1 MIGWI
6 YFIIIIFANSIGA
19 ISGMGGGVIIKPLFD
34 TLGFHDVLAISFYST
49 IAVLTMSIVSTIR
62 QVQNGIK
69 VNWVFAILLSVGSV
83 LGGIVGSLGLDS
95 LVQVVSSEK
104 MVSFIQI
111 ILIILTLFFSYFYS
125 KYQWKGYCFTNHILI
140 FLCGLFLGSIA
151 SFLGIGGGPLN
162 VALLMLL
169 FSVPI
174 KEATV
179 YSIITILFS
188 QLSKVITIKM
198 NTGFSSFDLNLLYYI
213 IPAGIIGG
221 LLGAYLSKK
230 ISSNHVAKIYQI
242 VIIGILVV
250 NFYNTWKLFL

>member
-1 MIGWI
+1 
-6 YFIIIIFANSIGA
+6 
-19 ISGMGGGVIIKPLFD
+19 
-34 TLGFHDVLAISFYST
+34 
-49 IAVLTMSIVSTIR
+49 MSIVSTIR

-69 VNWVFAILLSVGSV
+69 VNWLFAILLSVGSV
-83 LGGIVGSLGLDS
+83 VGGIIGSLGLDN
-95 LVQVVSSEK
+95 LVKVVPSEK
-104 MVSFIQI
+104 IVSFIQI

-125 KYQWKGYCFTNHILI
+125 KYQWRGYHLKNNLFV

-188 QLSKVITIKM
+188 QLSKVVTIKM
-198 NTGFSSFDLNLLYYI
+198 NTGLGSFDLNLLYYI

-221 LLGAYLSKK
+221 LLGAYLSKR
-230 ISSNHVAKIYQI
+230 ISSDKVANIYQI
-242 VIIGILVV
+242 VIIGVLIV
-250 NFYNTWKLFL
+250 NFYNVWKLFL